1 MDQPAVTPHAI
12 PPATQPIAVPA
23 SWQNKPVDEAWP
35 LASVHDLLDLPFA
48 DLMHRAQSVHRA
60 HHDANR
66 VQLSTLLSIKTGG
79 CSEDCGYCPQ
89 AARHHTGMENEP
101 MLDVAEVVAAAKLA
115 KENGASRFCMGAAWR
130 GPKQRDLEPVL
141 DMVRGVKAL
150 GLEACCTLG
159 MLKDGQAE
167 QLKAAGLDY
176 YNHNLD
182 TSPEF
187 YGEIVTTREYQDR
200 INTLERVRN
209 AGVNVCCGGIV
220 GMGESRRERAGLI
233 AQLANMDPQPESV
246 PINYL
251 VQVEGT
257 PLHDKMQGEDAID
270 WTEFVR
276 TIAAAR
282 ITMPKSFVRLSAGR
296 QEMNEATQALCFLA
310 GANSIFYGEKLL
322 TTGNPDVD
330 RDRALFEKLG
340 ITPN

>member
-1 MDQPAVTPHAI
+1 MDQPVVTPHAI
-12 PPATQPIAVPA
+12 LPATQPIAVPT

-35 LASVHDLLDLPFA
+35 LASVHALLDQPFA
-48 DLMHRAQSVHRA
+48 DLMHRAQIVHRA
-60 HHDANR
+60 NHDANR

-89 AARHHTGMENEP
+89 AARHHTGVEDEAL
-101 MLDVAEVVAAAKLA
+101 LDVAEVVAAAKLA

-130 GPKQRDLEPVL
+130 GPKQRELEPVL

-200 INTLERVRN
+200 IDTLERVRN

-340 ITPN
+340 ITPI

>member
-1 MDQPAVTPHAI
+1 MNQPVAN
-12 PPATQPIAVPA
+12 PAAAQAIAVPV
-23 SWQNKPVDEAWP
+23 SWQGKPTEEAWP
-35 LASVHDLLDLPFA
+35 LADVQALLDLPFA
-48 DLMHRAQSVHRA
+48 DLMHRAQSVHRV

-79 CSEDCGYCPQ
+79 CPEDCGYCPQ
-89 AARHHTGMENEP
+89 AARHHAGVESEAIM
-101 MLDVAEVVAAAKLA
+101 DIAEVVTAARLA

-130 GPKQRDLEPVL
+130 GPKQRDLDPVL
-141 DMVRGVKAL
+141 EMVREVKAL

-187 YGEIVTTREYQDR
+187 YGEIVTTRDYQDR
-200 INTLERVRN
+200 LDTLQRVRS

-246 PINYL
+246 PINHL

-257 PLHDKMQGEDAID
+257 PLHDKMQGEKAID
-270 WTEFVR
+270 WSEFVR

-282 ITMPKSFVRLSAGR
+282 IAMPKSFVRLSAGR

-310 GANSIFYGEKLL
+310 GANSIFYGDKLL

-340 ITPN
+340 IAPL